1 MNGESLCH
9 PPIRLR
15 LAEVLGTAAL
25 AASLA
30 LPDGT
35 MGQAA
40 TKAQLAG
47 AEGGS
52 ALTAMAIVDKQTY
65 CHSDNTSFVVNMDV
79 SVHLTNTSNSTLIL
93 SKRIGSPPVVRVA
106 KNSEAA
112 KAGQYE
118 YAPNMDTFYGE
129 TPAVP
134 VFGDAPSAEDFVRLA
149 PGESFDARI
158 QTGVFG
164 TKEAT
169 SGHGLVSRGTHVLL
183 LGIDTWPYR
192 YDITQGLRTKWAQF
206 GELQTE
212 LVYTNFVPFTIPEKF
227 KNPRCPVP
235 STPQKQRPQ

>member
-1 MNGESLCH
+1 MKVPLRRL
-9 PPIRLR
+9 IRLVGVAT
-15 LAEVLGTAAL
+15 LSF
-25 AASLA
+25 SLVM
-30 LPDGT
+30 PMT
-35 MGQAA
+35 GQSANR
-40 TKAQLAG
+40 AQLAG
-47 AEGGS
+47 PERGS
-52 ALTAMAIVDKQTY
+52 ALTAMAILDKRTY

-79 SVHLTNTSNSTLIL
+79 LVHLTNTSNSTLIL
-93 SKRIGSPPVVRVA
+93 SKRIDSPPVVRVA
-106 KNSEAA
+106 RNSQAA

-149 PGESFDARI
+149 PGESFDASI

-169 SGHGLVSRGTHVLL
+169 SGQGLVSRGAHVLL

-206 GELQTE
+206 GELQTG
-212 LVYTNFVPFTIPEKF
+212 LVYTNFIPFTIPEKF

-235 STPQKQRPQ
+235 CAPQNQRQQ